1 MTIYDCI
8 IIGSG
13 PAGLTF
19 ATLADKNEKIMIIE
33 KDKFIGGCHK
43 VNRQQYENES
53 YFCEHG
59 PRVYFNNY
67 INFKM
72 ILNKIGL
79 KFKNVFIKQNA
90 TLTDLIYELAIE
102 YKVFNFR
109 EIWIMTVEFF
119 KLLLNPNYAKKQSL
133 NDFMKSNNFSENA
146 FKYTDLFIRITG
158 GGDINKI
165 SLNTYLHMI
174 NETLLYTPYQPK
186 LPNDEGL
193 FNIWKN
199 YLNYVDF
206 KFNTSINRIE
216 KDDNGIIKL
225 ISDNN
230 KTFQTRRLILAIPP
244 LNLYKILNNSPEELR
259 TINDLA
265 EYSEKTEYNEYV
277 SITFHWNFEIK
288 ELKDAKEYL
297 INTTDWGISKIIL
310 SNYMKF
316 KERNSKTVISCCAS
330 YLDRKSKYLNKTANE
345 CKDKN
350 EVIYEIYRQ
359 LKEIYPTLPIPT
371 LAFINN
377 YYENKEWKSNETAFI
392 KTVNYNYLKNNK
404 LSDNI
409 YILGTHTGNS
419 RIHFT
424 LLESAVS
431 NAIALINQIYNKDY
445 PIKRA
450 FTIKDLIIMI
460 ILFIIIAIILF
471 IINY

>member
-43 VNRQQYENES
+43 VNRQRYENEN

-79 KFKNVFIKQNA
+79 KFKNVFVKQHASLSN
-90 TLTDLIYELAIE
+90 LIYELSVK
-102 YKVFNFR
+102 YKVLNFR
-109 EIWIMTVEFF
+109 EIWIITVEFF
-119 KLLLNPNYAKKQSL
+119 KVLLDPNYGKKISL
-133 NDFMKSNNFSENA
+133 NDFMKLNNFTENA
-146 FKYTDLFIRITG
+146 FKYTDRFVRLSD
-158 GGDINKI
+158 GGDITKI
-165 SLNTYLHMI
+165 SLNSYLQLI
-174 NETLLYTPYQPK
+174 NEAIIYTPCQPR

-193 FNIWKN
+193 FNVWKN

-206 KFNTSINRIE
+206 KFNTAIIRIE
-216 KDDNGIIKL
+216 KDENGIIKL
-225 ISDNN
+225 TSDNN
-230 KTFQTRRLILAIPP
+230 KTFLTRRLILAIPP
-244 LNLYKILNNSPEELR
+244 TNLYKILQNSSEELR

-265 EYSEKTEYNEYV
+265 EYSEKTEYNDYI

-288 ELKDAKEYL
+288 ELKDINESL
-297 INTTDWGISKIIL
+297 INDTDWGIIKIIL

-316 KERNSKTVISCCAS
+316 KERNSKTVISCNAS
-330 YLDRKSKYLNKTANE
+330 YLDKKSKFLNKTANE

-377 YYENKEWKSNETAFI
+377 YYDKNKWKSGETAFI
-392 KTVNYNYLKNNK
+392 KTVNYNHLKNDK

-409 YILGTHTGNS
+409 YILGTHNGNAKV
-419 RIHFT
+419 HFT
-424 LLESAVS
+424 SFESAVS
-431 NAIALINQIYNKDY
+431 NAIALINKIYDKDY
-445 PIKRA
+445 PIKKA
-450 FTIKDLIIMI
+450 FTIKDLIMLI
-460 ILFIIIAIILF
+460 IVFIIIVIILF